1 MSMSEPV
8 PVAELSYAEA
18 DAELEAIVDRLE
30 HDQPDVDRVTADVA
44 RAAELVKHLRAR
56 ITSARLS
63 VEEVVGELTTELS
76 TDADS

>member
-18 DAELEAIVDRLE
+18 DAEREAIVDRLE

-44 RAAELVKHLRAR
+44 RAAELVKHCRAR

-76 TDADS
+76 ADPNG

>member
-1 MSMSEPV
+1 MTMSEPV

-18 DAELEAIVDRLE
+18 DAELQSIVERLE

-44 RAAELVKHLRAR
+44 RAAELVKHCRAR

-63 VEEVVGELTTELS
+63 VEAVVSELTTELS
-76 TDADS
+76 AESDD

>member
-44 RAAELVKHLRAR
+44 RAAELVKHCRAR

-76 TDADS
+76 ADPNG

>member
-8 PVAELSYAEA
+8 PVAELSFAEA
-18 DAELEAIVDRLE
+18 DAELGAIVERLE

-44 RAAELVKHLRAR
+44 RAAELVKHCRAR
-56 ITSARLS
+56 IASARLS

-76 TDADS
+76 PDPTG